1 MPCANKPR
9 GWLMLV
15 KTFSYSSGGGNGA
28 CLDYLADGKQEGVKA
43 VAEFDEDGNRL
54 VTREGASLLS
64 GDLNLTQELIN
75 RAGEKFKHG
84 YTAGVLSFEEENIP
98 MAEKMAIMESWEE
111 CILPGIERED
121 FNIAW
126 IEHTDKGR
134 LELNWVVPRIHLGT
148 EAHLQ
153 PYFHQV
159 DKHRTKHWQEMTNA
173 KYGYSS
179 PDEPEKKH
187 AITFNQRE
195 PQSKKDIKNAIDN
208 LIKTAEPQN
217 REEVIDLLNDIEGL
231 EVARQVKQSI
241 SVKVEG
247 HERNIRLTGA
257 YFEQDFRADKRQGER
272 IREEQGEFER
282 SNDDRYRKHEAGYK
296 RGLAIA
302 TDRNRKKYERISR
315 ANSER
320 LSKQAGES
328 REDPYRDMDSPFSNL
343 DSGSR
348 QRNDELG
355 IGGASEGTGK
365 DAKGVNQNGKP
376 NLLGERKTDRKIQ
389 ETATKK
395 SEKITRIFND
405 EHRTDDKTISRGNEE
420 RDRAYAEFATQ
431 SAEVNRKSA
440 EGNRGIIERA
450 RDYAD
455 WAKETYRQ
463 LSERTMGWWS
473 KIRNTAPE
481 KAKAQQKQS
490 RSAGI
495 SR

>member
-1 MPCANKPR
+1 
-9 GWLMLV
+9 MLV

-98 MAEKMAIMESWEE
+98 MAEKMALMESWEE
-111 CILPGIERED
+111 CILPGIDRED

-134 LELNWVVPRIHLGT
+134 LELNWVIPRIHLGT

-195 PQSKKDIKNAIDN
+195 PQSKKDIRNAIDN
-208 LIKTAEPQN
+208 LMMTANPQS

-257 YFEQDFRADKRQGER
+257 YFEQDFRADNRQGER
-272 IREEQGEFER
+272 IIREQGKFES

-302 TDRNRKKYERISR
+302 TDKNRKKYERISR
-315 ANSER
+315 ANSKH
-320 LSKQAGES
+320 LSKQVGES
-328 REDPYRDMDSPFSNL
+328 RENAYGDMDSHTFTPS
-343 DSGSR
+343 SGGY
-348 QRNDELG
+348 QRGDELG
-355 IGGASEGTGK
+355 VSGASEQNGK
-365 DAKGVNQNGKP
+365 DPKGVNQNGEFSV
-376 NLLGERKTDRKIQ
+376 LGERETGRKIQ
-389 ETATKK
+389 ERATKT
-395 SEKITRIFND
+395 SEKITRIFD

-420 RDRAYAEFATQ
+420 RNRTYAEYAQITTR
-431 SAEVNRKSA
+431 VNRKSA
-440 EGNRGIIERA
+440 EGNRATAEINRSYRRRA
-450 RDYAD
+450 RSTGEIIRAYYGGLAD
-455 WAKETYRQ
+455 NLK
-463 LSERTMGWWS
+463 
-473 KIRNTAPE
+473 KI
-481 KAKAQQKQS
+481 KAKIAFRLRAKNRATDKKQTKS
-490 RSAGI
+490 RGI